1 MLAAVGLAALL
12 ALSLLATPVAIVG
25 VLKKDNT
32 WTGRLRVYW
41 LFGLLRIRVRP
52 RLPKRRR
59 SARRRSR
66 PGGNRTG
73 KRQPRRRRLIQ
84 LLRSPGFLRR
94 LLRLLRDLMRA
105 LGPRR
110 VKTRFVIGMN
120 DPADTGYLAAL
131 LAPLRVWLSRPGG
144 SEPSAVS
151 IDISPDFSG
160 PRLQGYTCA
169 SMRFTPLRLIALCLG
184 FALSPTVI
192 RAVLASAAG
201 RWRNSAAR

>member
-1 MLAAVGLAALL
+1 MLAALGIALLL

-25 VLKKDNT
+25 VLKKDSD
-32 WTGRLRVYW
+32 WSGRLRLYW
-41 LFGLLRIRVRP
+41 LFGLVRIRVRP
-52 RLPKRRR
+52 RQQRRR
-59 SARRRSR
+59 RTVRWWSR
-66 PGGNRTG
+66 PRGKRPG
-73 KRQPRRRRLIQ
+73 KRQPQMRRLIR

-120 DPADTGYLAAL
+120 DPADTGFIAAL
-131 LAPLRVWLSRPGG
+131 LAPLRVWLTRPDG

-160 PRLQGYTCA
+160 PRLHGYTCA
-169 SMRFTPLRLIALCLG
+169 SLRFTPLRLIALCLG

-192 RAVLASAAG
+192 RAARTLATRHRLTSDD
-201 RWRNSAAR
+201 R